1 MELIFLT
8 DNMKKNYITPNSR
21 TILVQGHALMT
32 GGSMKVNEFKSGA
45 TINIGDSDDDPPSP
59 SPSPA
64 VRANRNYVD
73 WDN

>member
-1 MELIFLT
+1 M
-8 DNMKKNYITPNSR
+8 MKKKYLTPNCC
-21 TILVQGHALMT
+21 TVLVQGHALMT
-32 GGSMKVNEFKSGA
+32 GGSMNVKSFKSGG

-64 VRANRNYVD
+64 DVRANRNYVD